1 MVVQMSKRKSSGLK
15 LGGYELPQ
23 RVDDVLRE
31 LLRIL
36 PKPQAQLKTQAQPK
50 MVDDTRIATPPV
62 ADDSKQKQQPDADR
76 PLKERIQQLLDMQL
90 PQYQPPSKDMV
101 LLASLMDLLAPAPL
115 RGRAIQQPFTMADE
129 RYRQELDTAL
139 RSADIVARLLGAQA
153 QLQRAETPITV
164 EQIRSADREK
174 QLEFEKQKHA
184 DLLSLQWARYFNEY
198 DVSRA
203 EIAEKQARALN
214 LDTQTERLLKRMP
227 LELLGDLDRA
237 LLVLGDERASPLTQ
251 QAGVELLISTLDKM
265 REHGLDVD
273 RAIEILRTAQEQP
286 EKLKSYAQSMFDLQ
300 AEKVEQEIKKL
311 QAETELQLK
320 RIGLTE
326 AQIEKIKQETI
337 NSVRRLQQ
345 IDRQLRIAE
354 AKLALERAK
363 FEADLT
369 YRAPAELRD
378 HLNTLIRLRGQAVQE
393 VINHIKL
400 RYPSMRTDTLVDAQG
415 NPLPATQ
422 VRSIFERSGF
432 AWTSDLELMWRNA
445 IRIEQQINRTI
456 REIEN
461 KYRREL
467 ERSF

>member
-1 MVVQMSKRKSSGLK
+1 MAKRKNNKLK
-15 LGGYELPQ
+15 LGGDGLGV
-23 RVDDVLRE
+23 RVDNLLRE
-31 LLRIL
+31 LIPIRL
-36 PKPQAQLKTQAQPK
+36 PRTQAQPK
-50 MVDDTRIATPPV
+50 MVDDVRIATPSVGDEQP
-62 ADDSKQKQQPDADR
+62 QQQDPNR
-76 PLKERIQQLLDMQL
+76 PLKERIQQMLDMQL

-101 LLASLMDLLAPAPL
+101 LLASIMDLFAPAPL
-115 RGRAIQQPFTMADE
+115 RGRAIQQPFAMAE
-129 RYRQELDTAL
+129 QRYRQELDTAL
-139 RSADIVARLLGAQA
+139 RSADIVAKLLGAQA

-174 QLEFEKQKHA
+174 RLEFDREKHA
-184 DLLSLQWARYFNEY
+184 DMLSLQWAKYYNEY

-214 LDTQTERLLKRMP
+214 LDAQTQRLLKKMP

-251 QAGVELLISTLDKM
+251 RAGVELLISTLDRM
-265 REHGLDVD
+265 REYGLDVD
-273 RAIEILRTAQEQP
+273 QAIEILRTAQENP
-286 EKLKSYAQSMFDLQ
+286 EQLKSYAQSMFDLQ
-300 AEKVEQEIKKL
+300 AGKVEQEILKL

-320 RIGLTE
+320 KIGLTE

-354 AKLALERAK
+354 AKLALDREK
-363 FEADLT
+363 YEADLT
-369 YRAPAELRD
+369 YRVPAELRE
-378 HLNTLIRLRGQAVQE
+378 HLNTMIRLRGKAVEE

-400 RYPSMRTDTLVDAQG
+400 RYPGMRTDTLVDANG

-432 AWTSDLELMWRNA
+432 SWTSDLEMMWRNA
-445 IRIEQQINRTI
+445 IRIEQDINRTI
-456 REIEN
+456 RETES

>member
-1 MVVQMSKRKSSGLK
+1 MSKRKNNGLK
-15 LGGYELPQ
+15 LGGDGLGA
-23 RVDDVLRE
+23 RVDN
-31 LLRIL
+31 LLRQLIPIRL
-36 PKPQAQLKTQAQPK
+36 PRTQAEPK
-50 MVDDTRIATPPV
+50 MVDDVRISTPSV
-62 ADDSKQKQQPDADR
+62 DDEQQKQQVDNR
-76 PLKERIQQLLDMQL
+76 PLKERIQQMLDMQL

-101 LLASLMDLLAPAPL
+101 LLASLMDLFAPPAL
-115 RGRAIQQPFTMADE
+115 RGRAIQQPFAMAE
-129 RYRQELDTAL
+129 QKYRQELDTAL
-139 RSADIVARLLGAQA
+139 RSADIVAKLLGAQA

-174 QLEFEKQKHA
+174 RLEFDREKHA
-184 DLLSLQWARYFNEY
+184 DMLSLQWARFYNEY

-203 EIAEKQARALN
+203 EIAERQARALN
-214 LDTQTERLLKRMP
+214 LGAQTERLLKRMP

-251 QAGVELLISTLDKM
+251 RAGVELLIGTLDRM
-265 REHGLDVD
+265 REYGLDVD
-273 RAIEILRTAQEQP
+273 QAIEILRTAQENP
-286 EKLKSYAQSMFDLQ
+286 EQLKSYAQSMFDLQ
-300 AEKVEQEIKKL
+300 AGKVEQEILKL

-320 RIGLTE
+320 KIGLTE

-354 AKLALERAK
+354 AKLALDREK

-369 YRAPAELRD
+369 YRVPAELRE
-378 HLNTLIRLRGQAVQE
+378 HLNTMIRMRGKAVEE

-400 RYPSMRTDTLVDAQG
+400 RYPGMRTDTLVDANG

-432 AWTSDLELMWRNA
+432 SWTSDLEMMWRNA
-445 IRIEQQINRTI
+445 IRIEQDINRTI
-456 REIEN
+456 RETES

>member
-1 MVVQMSKRKSSGLK
+1 MVIPMSKRKSSGLK
-15 LGGYELPQ
+15 LGGYELPK
-23 RVDDVLRE
+23 RMDDVLRE
-31 LLRIL
+31 LISTKL
-36 PKPQAQLKTQAQPK
+36 PKTQAQPK
-50 MVDDTRIATPPV
+50 MVDDVRVSTPSVDEQP
-62 ADDSKQKQQPDADR
+62 AQQPAQQPADKS
-76 PLKERIQQLLDMQL
+76 LKERIQQMLDMQL

-101 LLASLMDLLAPAPL
+101 LLASIMDLLAPAPL
-115 RGRAIQQPFTMADE
+115 RGRAIQQPFTMADQQ
-129 RYRQELDTAL
+129 YRQQLDTAL
-139 RSADIVARLLGAQA
+139 RSADIVAKLLGAQA

-164 EQIRSADREK
+164 ETIRSADREK
-174 QLEFEKQKHA
+174 RLEFDREKHA
-184 DLLSLQWARYFNEY
+184 DMLSLQWARYFNEY

-227 LELLGDLDRA
+227 VELLGDLDRA
-237 LLVLGDERASPLTQ
+237 LLVLGDQRASPLTQ
-251 QAGVELLISTLDKM
+251 RAGVELLIGTLDRM
-265 REHGLDVD
+265 REYGLDVD
-273 RAIEILRTAQEQP
+273 RAVEILRTAQENP
-286 EKLKSYAQSMFDLQ
+286 EQIKSYAQSMFDLQ
-300 AEKVEQEIKKL
+300 AEKMEQEIRKL

-345 IDRQLRIAE
+345 IDQQLRIAE
-354 AKLALERAK
+354 ARLALDRSR

-369 YRAPAELRD
+369 YRVPAELRE
-378 HLNTLIRLRGQAVQE
+378 HLNTLVRLRGRAVQE

-400 RYPSMRTDTLVDAQG
+400 RYPGMRTDTLVDAEG

-432 AWTSDLELMWRNA
+432 TWTSDLELMWRNA
-445 IRIEQQINRTI
+445 IRMEQQINRTI
-456 REIEN
+456 QETEA
-461 KYRREL
+461 KYRQEL